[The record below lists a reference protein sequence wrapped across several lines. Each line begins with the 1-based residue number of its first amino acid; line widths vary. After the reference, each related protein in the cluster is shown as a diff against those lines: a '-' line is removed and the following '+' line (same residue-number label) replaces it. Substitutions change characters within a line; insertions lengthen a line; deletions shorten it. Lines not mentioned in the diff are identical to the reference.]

1 MARPFGRL
9 RRNGGNVM
17 GKKKN
22 GRTGSAPG
30 LPAVQGSLGA
40 RIWKSRGIYLL
51 LLPGILW
58 YILFAYVP
66 MSGLILAFKTYKAN
80 EGIWGSP
87 WAGLKYFERLIQDP
101 RFLSSIVTTI
111 KINLGRLVITFP
123 FAIILAVLFNE
134 LRLGKFKKGLQTVF
148 TFPHFLSWV
157 VVAGIVTNVLAYDG
171 MVNNVLGVF
180 GMGPIKI
187 LGNEKAFVP
196 LVYITEIWKSCGW
209 SAIIY
214 MAAIAGIDQEQ
225 YEAASIDGA
234 SRWQKIKCITIPCIL
249 PTITV
254 MFILATG
261 NVMTAGFN
269 QIFNLSNDAVKNVAE
284 TLDMYI
290 YNISF
295 KATPEFGYSTALSL
309 FRSVVNLVLLV
320 FANTVSKKL
329 GGNGLMG

>member
-1 MARPFGRL
+1 
-9 RRNGGNVM
+9 M
-17 GKKKN
+17 GKKGEGKAV
-22 GRTGSAPG
+22 GRGGAAPAKG
-30 LPAVQGSLGA
+30 AFRKGSLPA

-51 LLPGILW
+51 LIPGILW
-58 YILFAYVP
+58 YVLFAYVP
-66 MSGLILAFKTYKAN
+66 MSGLVLAFKTYKAN
-80 EGIWGSP
+80 LGIWASP
-87 WAGLKYFERLIQDP
+87 WAGLKYFERLMQDP
-101 RFLSSIVTTI
+101 RFMASILTTM
-111 KINLGRLVITFP
+111 KINLGRLIITFP
-123 FAIILAVLFNE
+123 FAIILAVMFNE
-134 LRLGKFKKGLQTVF
+134 VRLGKFKKGLQTVF

-157 VVAGIVTNVLAYDG
+157 VIAGIVTNVLAYDG

-214 MAAIAGIDQEQ
+214 MAAIAGIDLEQ

-234 SRWQKIKCITIPCIL
+234 SRWQKIKSITIPCIL

-295 KATPEFGYSTALSL
+295 KSTPEFGYSTALSL
-309 FRSVVNLVLLV
+309 FRSVVNLVLLL